1 MGVVVKLQ
9 TDFGQ
14 PLGDSVVDRDNLL
27 HQLLP
32 AHDDP
37 SYQCLCFVD
46 WYGETVFNRLQ
57 MKVLLAELGR
67 IRRAVETIEE
77 EALLDHIADL
87 VREGQTKPH
96 RYLRFVGD

>member
-1 MGVVVKLQ
+1 MGLVIKLQ

-14 PLGDSVVDRDNLL
+14 LIGDSVIDRDNLL

-46 WYGETVFNRLQ
+46 WYGETVFNRMQ
-57 MKVLLAELGR
+57 MKVLLAELER
-67 IRRAVETIEE
+67 IRHTADTVEGRD
-77 EALLDHIADL
+77 LLERIANL
-87 VREGQTKPH
+87 AQQGQVKPH